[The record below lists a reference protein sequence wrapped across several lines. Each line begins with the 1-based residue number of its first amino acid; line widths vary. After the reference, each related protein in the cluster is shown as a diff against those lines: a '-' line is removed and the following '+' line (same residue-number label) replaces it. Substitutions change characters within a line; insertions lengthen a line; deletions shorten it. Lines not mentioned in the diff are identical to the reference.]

1 MKKDIKY
8 RKRLEKLATHLES
21 GKLGHKKFDFSVWNR
36 TKDRNDAEPYSC
48 GYAGCAIG
56 ECPIVFPRD
65 WKFTGTGGV
74 GLKVDHD
81 YEDEDAVTFF
91 GITRSELYHLFVP
104 DLQHIDLYGGKQL
117 GVKATRKQVAKNIRI
132 FIEKFKSG
140 ELEYDE

>member
-1 MKKDIKY
+1 MKKDLKY

-21 GKLGHKKFDFSVWNR
+21 GKLGHKKFDFSAWNR
-36 TKDRNDAEPYSC
+36 TRFHDNAKPYTC

-65 WKFTGTGGV
+65 WGFTASGGV
-74 GLKVDHD
+74 GLNGDSAYVEK
-81 YEDEDAVTFF
+81 DAREFF
-91 GITRSELYHLFVP
+91 GLLESELYHLFVP
-104 DLQHIDLYGGKQL
+104 SMQRVSLYGGKML
-117 GVKATRKQVAKNIRI
+117 GGKATRKQVAKNIRI